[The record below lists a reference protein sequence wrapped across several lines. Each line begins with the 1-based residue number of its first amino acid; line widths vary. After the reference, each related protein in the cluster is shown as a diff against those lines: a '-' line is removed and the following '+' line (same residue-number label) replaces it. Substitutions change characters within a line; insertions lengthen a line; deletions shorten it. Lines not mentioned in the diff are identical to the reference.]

1 MTSLQEEMASQQAEK
16 YETTKKEN
24 MMKSSQ
30 QVEMEVPVQEQQERH
45 VSNQQAEMT
54 SQQAEMTSRQAE
66 MDVRPQMQEKYVS
79 THLEMMKT
87 GLKAEIISTRDTAMT
102 SLEIA

>member
-1 MTSLQEEMASQQAEK
+1 MTSLQEEMTSQQAEK
-16 YETTKKEN
+16 YEPTNMEN
-24 MMKSSQ
+24 MMKSSRQ
-30 QVEMEVPVQEQQERH
+30 DEMEVPVQEQQERH

-54 SQQAEMTSRQAE
+54 SQQAEMTSQQAE

-87 GLKAEIISTRDTAMT
+87 GLKAEIISTRDTATT

>member
-1 MTSLQEEMASQQAEK
+1 MTSQQEEMTSQQAEK
-16 YETTKKEN
+16 HEPTNKEN
-24 MMKSSQ
+24 IMKSSQ
-30 QVEMEVPVQEQQERH
+30 QVETEVPVQEQQERQ
-45 VSNQQAEMT
+45 VFNQQAEMT

-66 MDVRPQMQEKYVS
+66 MDVWPQMQEKYVS

-87 GLKAEIISTRDTAMT
+87 CWIAEMINTRDTATT

>member
-1 MTSLQEEMASQQAEK
+1 MTSQQEEMTSQQAEK
-16 YETTKKEN
+16 HESTNKEN
-24 MMKSSQ
+24 MKSSQ
-30 QVEMEVPVQEQQERH
+30 RVEMEVPVQEQQERH

-66 MDVRPQMQEKYVS
+66 MDVWPQMQEKYVS

-87 GLKAEIISTRDTAMT
+87 CWIAEMINTRDTATT